1 MFVDRWHAFGN
12 LIGSKMP
19 FIVLCCVAA
28 GVFFPQVFSPI
39 RAVVPVMFAFMTF
52 QGSLNL
58 SLIHI

>member
-19 FIVLCCVAA
+19 FIVPCCVAA
-28 GVFFPQVFSPI
+28 GVLFPQVFSPI
-39 RAVVPVMFAFMTF
+39 RAVVPV
-52 QGSLNL
+52 L